1 MKISDKFEHQ
11 IRRIHQLIE
20 QPDSVITWNDRIPD
34 PDNPK
39 QPRQID
45 ITIRRDNKLTLVEC
59 RIHKEKQDVKW
70 IEELIGRRA
79 SLKGDAVIAVSAS
92 GFTEGAILKAKKFG
106 IILRDVVSLT
116 EEEISAWGHSTTVT
130 LTFYKYKNVH
140 IIFKVPRELTRP
152 KLIDAIMKEL
162 TNHKNKFYNLF
173 EVISGK
179 LDKQKFNGRICHFK
193 VPASMNDPIF
203 IDDKSIQDISFEAR
217 VKPIQKVLCIP
228 SVVVYDAPRVP
239 SSNRNIFV
247 EIVEL
252 GNFEITQSSNDVF
265 IAMDLSPIESPKNC
279 HFRFVELDFKRNVTF
294 EKVEIL
300 GMPKMKISLADVY
313 IGVKFA

>member
-20 QPDSVITWNDRIPD
+20 QPDSAITWNDRIPD

-39 QPRQID
+39 QARQID

-92 GFTEGAILKAKKFG
+92 GFTEGAILKAKNFG
-106 IILRDVVSLT
+106 IILRDVISLT
-116 EEEISAWGHSTTVT
+116 EQEISSWGHSTTVT
-130 LTFYKYKNVH
+130 LTFYQYKNVR
-140 IIFKVPRELTRP
+140 IIFKVPRELARP
-152 KLIDAIMKEL
+152 KLINAIMKEL
-162 TNHKNKFYNLF
+162 TNQSNKFYNLF
-173 EVISGK
+173 EVISNK

-203 IDDKSIQDISFEAR
+203 IDGKSIQDISFEAR
-217 VKPIQKVLCIP
+217 VQPIEKVLRIP
-228 SVVVYDAPRVP
+228 SVVAYDAPRIP

-252 GNFEITQSSNDVF
+252 GNFEITQSSNNVF
-265 IAMDLSPIESPKNC
+265 ITLDLSPIESPRNC
-279 HFRFVELDFKRNVTF
+279 HFRFVGFDFKRVVTMK
-294 EKVEIL
+294 KVEIL
-300 GMPKMKISLADVY
+300 SIPRMKISLTDVD
-313 IGVKFA
+313 IGAKVA

>member
-1 MKISDKFEHQ
+1 MKISEKFEHQ

-20 QPDSVITWNDRIPD
+20 QPDSAITWNDRIPD

-59 RIHKEKQDVKW
+59 RIHREKQDVKW

-106 IILRDVVSLT
+106 IILRDMVSLT

-130 LTFYKYKNVH
+130 LTFYQYKNVR
-140 IIFKVPRELTRP
+140 ITFKVPRELARP
-152 KLIDAIMKEL
+152 KIIDTIMKEL
-162 TNHKNKFYNLF
+162 TNHNNKFYSIF
-173 EVISGK
+173 EVISNK

-193 VPASMNDPIF
+193 AGLSMNDPMF

-217 VKPIQKVLCIP
+217 VQPIEKVLCIP

-252 GNFEITQSSNDVF
+252 GNFEITQSSNNVF
-265 IAMDLSPIESPKNC
+265 ITMDLSPIESPENC
-279 HFRFVELDFKRNVTF
+279 LFRFVDFDFKRDVTM
-294 EKVEIL
+294 EKLEIL
-300 GMPKMKISLADVY
+300 SKPKMKMSLTDVD